1 MNISQL
7 SNLVGQKAV
16 YSNGEAR
23 ITDATKVDPAILP
36 ASEPPSAI
44 YHGSEDY
51 ALLTGGQDNVDVPIA
66 YSFDP
71 KLMAAQ
77 KSEMFSLLTHGLA
90 KASADLRY
98 SYDSAIQSLSSEL
111 QQKDWGFS
119 ISDGLLTF
127 TAGRDELSNNE
138 INSLKKAFAG
148 ADVEYYADN
157 LASTMVRVLELDRGY
172 DGVSKGIGRYDVT
185 DKNFGE
191 IVDLRSFL
199 HSHGPEGKYGRWHK
213 DPTDYESLY
222 FLTGGHVLMDQISAN
237 ATERYMKG

>member
-1 MNISQL
+1 MNISHL

-51 ALLTGGQDNVDVPIA
+51 ALLTGGQENVDVSA
-66 YSFDP
+66 SSYDY

-77 KSEMFSLLTHGLA
+77 QREMFSLLSHGLA
-90 KASADLRY
+90 KASADLRH
-98 SYDSAIQSLSSEL
+98 SYDAAVHSLSTEL

-119 ISDGLLTF
+119 ITDGSLTF

-148 ADVEYYADN
+148 ADVEYYADQV
-157 LASTMVRVLELDRGY
+157 ASTMVRVLELERGY
-172 DGVSKGIGRYDVT
+172 DGLSKGIGRYDVT

-191 IVDLRSFL
+191 IVDLRSYL
-199 HSHGPEGKYGRWHK
+199 HSHGPEGRYGQGAK
-213 DPTDYESLY
+213 DPSDYERLY
-222 FLTGGHVLMDQISAN
+222 FTGGYALMDQISAN
-237 ATERYMKG
+237 ATERYLKS